1 MTARIG
7 RLGVGRRHVLVAVPS
22 ERSMGEPPGRRHDP
36 FEVAPESVDREWD
49 GRVAR
54 EVAHQ
59 ARIEV
64 AFDRVEACGR
74 LGDFER
80 ALEWLERAEELA
92 GGLSP
97 AYHAQR
103 ARWAGQLARHKPA
116 SAVNGTGC
124 REGFV
129 FEVRG
134 GPDAGV
140 AARQA
145 VLASNGAL
153 PASVRADVLLL
164 VTELVT
170 NAVRHAGVGP
180 EQPVRIGL
188 RRLPRRVRVEVTD
201 PGSGFARV
209 HPRSNGDESGGWG
222 LLLVDR
228 IADSWGAWP
237 TASGTCVWFEVRP
250 EEDADAS
257 A

>member
-7 RLGVGRRHVLVAVPS
+7 RSRVGRQNELVAVPS
-22 ERSMGEPPGRRHDP
+22 ERAMDESPGRRHDP
-36 FEVAPESVDREWD
+36 FGVAPESVGREWD

-54 EVAHQ
+54 EVAQQ
-59 ARIEV
+59 ARIEA
-64 AFDRVEACGR
+64 AFDRVDACGR

-80 ALEWLERAEELA
+80 ALVWLARAEELA
-92 GGLSP
+92 GGLPPS
-97 AYHAQR
+97 YSAQR
-103 ARWAGQLARHKPA
+103 ARWAGQLTRPKPA
-116 SAVNGTGC
+116 AAVNGGGC
-124 REGFV
+124 GAGFV

-134 GPDAGV
+134 GPEAGV

-153 PASVRADVLLL
+153 PASVRAEVLLL

-180 EQPVRIGL
+180 EQPVRVGL

-209 HPRSNGDESGGWG
+209 HPRCNGDESGGWG

-228 IADSWGAWP
+228 IADRWGAWP

>member
-1 MTARIG
+1 MD
-7 RLGVGRRHVLVAVPS
+7 
-22 ERSMGEPPGRRHDP
+22 EPPGRRHDP
-36 FEVAPESVDREWD
+36 FGVARESVDREWD

-54 EVAHQ
+54 EVAQQ
-59 ARIEV
+59 ARIEA
-64 AFDRVEACGR
+64 AFDRVDACGR

-80 ALEWLERAEELA
+80 AVEWLERAEELA

-97 AYHAQR
+97 AYSAQR
-103 ARWAGQLARHKPA
+103 ARWLGQLDRPDPA
-116 SAVNGTGC
+116 SAVNGTGSGK
-124 REGFV
+124 GFV

-134 GPDAGV
+134 GPEAGV

-164 VTELVT
+164 LTELVT

-180 EQPVRIGL
+180 EQPVRVGL
-188 RRLPRRVRVEVTD
+188 RGLPQRVRVEVTD

-228 IADSWGAWP
+228 IADRWGAWP

-250 EEDADAS
+250 EEGADAS

>member
-1 MTARIG
+1 M
-7 RLGVGRRHVLVAVPS
+7 
-22 ERSMGEPPGRRHDP
+22 
-36 FEVAPESVDREWD
+36 
-49 GRVAR
+49 
-54 EVAHQ
+54 
-59 ARIEV
+59 
-64 AFDRVEACGR
+64 
-74 LGDFER
+74 
-80 ALEWLERAEELA
+80 
-92 GGLSP
+92 LSP
-97 AYHAQR
+97 A
-103 ARWAGQLARHKPA
+103 
-116 SAVNGTGC
+116 SDVNGTGSG
-124 REGFV
+124 EGFV
-129 FEVRG
+129 FEVRS
-134 GPDAGV
+134 GPDAAV

-180 EQPVRIGL
+180 EQPVRVGL
-188 RRLPRRVRVEVTD
+188 RRLPQRVRVEVTD

-209 HPRSNGDESGGWG
+209 HPRCNGDESGGWG

-228 IADSWGAWP
+228 IADRWGAWP

>member
-1 MTARIG
+1 MD
-7 RLGVGRRHVLVAVPS
+7 
-22 ERSMGEPPGRRHDP
+22 EPPGQRHDP

-54 EVAHQ
+54 EVAQQ
-59 ARIEV
+59 ARIEA
-64 AFDRVEACGR
+64 AFDRVDACGR

-80 ALEWLERAEELA
+80 ALEWLDRAEELA

-97 AYHAQR
+97 AYIAQR

-116 SAVNGTGC
+116 SDVNGTGSG
-124 REGFV
+124 EGFV

-134 GPDAGV
+134 GPAAGV

-145 VLASNGAL
+145 VLASHGAL

-180 EQPVRIGL
+180 EQPVRVAV
-188 RRLPRRVRVEVTD
+188 RRLPQRVRAEVTD
-201 PGSGFARV
+201 PGSGFTRV
-209 HPRSNGDESGGWG
+209 HPRSNGDDSGGWG

-228 IADSWGAWP
+228 IADRWGAWP
-237 TASGTCVWFEVRP
+237 TASGTCVWFEVRA
-250 EEDADAS
+250 EQDVDA
-257 A
+257 

>member
-1 MTARIG
+1 M
-7 RLGVGRRHVLVAVPS
+7 RLERAMDGPTERRQY
-22 ERSMGEPPGRRHDP
+22 P
-36 FEVAPESVDREWD
+36 FEVARESVGREWD

-54 EVAHQ
+54 EVAQQ
-59 ARIEV
+59 ARIEA
-64 AFDRVEACGR
+64 AFDRVDACGR

-97 AYHAQR
+97 AYSAQR
-103 ARWAGQLARHKPA
+103 ARWAGQLARPNPA
-116 SAVNGTGC
+116 SAVDGTGSG
-124 REGFV
+124 EGFV

-134 GPDAGV
+134 GPEAGI

-145 VLASNGAL
+145 VIASNGAL

-180 EQPVRIGL
+180 EQPIRVGL
-188 RRLPRRVRVEVTD
+188 RRLPQRVRVEVTD

-209 HPRSNGDESGGWG
+209 HPRSNGDDSGGWG

-228 IADSWGAWP
+228 IADRWGAWP

-250 EEDADAS
+250 EGDTDAS
-257 A
+257 L

>member
-1 MTARIG
+1 M
-7 RLGVGRRHVLVAVPS
+7 L
-22 ERSMGEPPGRRHDP
+22 M
-36 FEVAPESVDREWD
+36 WD
-49 GRVAR
+49 ARVAR
-54 EVAHQ
+54 EASYE
-59 ARIEV
+59 ARIEA
-64 AFDRVEACGR
+64 AFDRAERCER
-74 LGDFER
+74 LGDYER
-80 ALEWLERAEELA
+80 ALEWLDRAEDLG
-92 GGLSP
+92 GGLTP
-97 AYHAQR
+97 AYSAQR
-103 ARWAGQLARHKPA
+103 ARWARQLARHNPA
-116 SAVNGTGC
+116 SAVNGTGSG
-124 REGFV
+124 EGFV

-153 PASVRADVLLL
+153 PASVRAEVLLL

-180 EQPVRIGL
+180 EQPVRVGL
-188 RRLPRRVRVEVTD
+188 RRLPQRVRVEVTD

-237 TASGTCVWFEVRP
+237 TASGTCVWFEIRP
-250 EEDADAS
+250 DEDADAS